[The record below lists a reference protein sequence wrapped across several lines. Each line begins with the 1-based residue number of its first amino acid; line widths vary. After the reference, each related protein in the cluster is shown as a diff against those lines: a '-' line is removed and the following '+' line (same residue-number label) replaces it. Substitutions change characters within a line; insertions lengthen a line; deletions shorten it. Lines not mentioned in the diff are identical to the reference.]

1 MTTALKLTK
10 ADLTAINNVLL
21 DLRRANPADKELEA
35 LRSRVYCVLQ
45 ATPVDTPTVVECVD
59 LLEGI
64 YLVNGK
70 RFNCRLAGM
79 AEAFM
84 VGLHYQNQTHTAE
97 GYSGG
102 IPRLS
107 ANPKSS
113 PHCNRRAA
121 VAADKV
127 DLRLGQ
133 FIRGLKRRG
142 STVEYDGVE
151 GLVEFRL

>member
-10 ADLTAINNVLL
+10 ADMTAINNLL
-21 DLRRANPADKELEA
+21 LGLMRANTADKELEA
-35 LRSRVYCVLQ
+35 LQGRVYCVLQ

-70 RFNCRLAGM
+70 RFTCRLAGM

-84 VGLHYQNQTHTAE
+84 VGLHYQEHGADP
-97 GYSGG
+97 YYKG

-133 FIRGLKRRG
+133 FIRGIRRRG

>member
-1 MTTALKLTK
+1 MKLPK

-21 DLRRANPADKELEA
+21 DLMRATPADKELEA
-35 LRSRVYCVLQ
+35 LQGRVYRVLQ
-45 ATPVDTPTVVECVD
+45 TTPVDTPIVVECVD

-70 RFNCRLAGM
+70 RFSCRLDGM
-79 AEAFM
+79 MEAFM
-84 VGLHYQNQTHTAE
+84 VGLHYQEHGAASYYK
-97 GYSGG
+97 GY
-102 IPRLS
+102 PRF
-107 ANPKSS
+107 ATNPKSS
-113 PHCNRRAA
+113 AHSNRRAA
-121 VAADKV
+121 EAADKV

-133 FIRGLKRRG
+133 FIRGVRRRG

>member
-1 MTTALKLTK
+1 MKLPK

-21 DLRRANPADKELEA
+21 DLMRANPADKELEA

-70 RFNCRLAGM
+70 RFSCRLDGM
-79 AEAFM
+79 MEAFM
-84 VGLHYQNQTHTAE
+84 VGLHYQEHGADPYYR
-97 GYSGG
+97 GY
-102 IPRLS
+102 PRF
-107 ANPKSS
+107 ATNPKSS
-113 PHCNRRAA
+113 AHANRRAA
-121 VAADKV
+121 AAADRI
-127 DLRLGQ
+127 DLQLGQ
-133 FIRGLKRRG
+133 FIRGVERRG